1 MQVVHV
7 SLFEWLK
14 KLPGYTAGPGAA
26 PWPFLHSGVAPCE
39 DVIQGQQREI
49 DQMKQVLARLE
60 RREQRHAS
68 LMYRSPT
75 GCRFFGR
82 LDRANATLFTLAV
95 RHMSYI
101 HRGDTQVRRA
111 PKTWPGPLLAE
122 TDRPGKRSGDQGHLL
137 SLAR

>member
-14 KLPGYTAGPGAA
+14 KLPAYRAGPAAA
-26 PWPFLHSGVAPCE
+26 PRPFPHSGVAPCE
-39 DVIQGQQREI
+39 DVIQGQQRES

-60 RREQRHAS
+60 RREHGHES

-82 LDRANATLFTLAV
+82 LDRANATLFTLAI
-95 RHMSYI
+95 RHTSYI

-111 PKTWPGPLLAE
+111 SKVAWAS
-122 TDRPGKRSGDQGHLL
+122 SGGN
-137 SLAR
+137 R